1 MRSLK
6 RWAALALLALASG
19 VAAAAPPAAPPAQK
33 VVVSTDIG
41 DDIDDAFALALLLRS
56 PELDVL
62 GIASAWGDTAL
73 RAQLLQ
79 RLLQQAGRSE
89 IPLAIGHK
97 TTSTIPFSQA
107 RWAAQGT
114 LPRKAP
120 DAADFI
126 LAQARRHPGQV
137 TLLVLGPLTD
147 AARALQR
154 DPQGFAQLRQVVLM
168 GGSVRAGYG
177 KSRYRPPSAPAPE
190 YNIVSDIGAAQ
201 RVFAAGV
208 PIVLLPLDATQVTL
222 EEPERVALFAHGDP
236 LTDALTQLY
245 YQWRDT
251 DQPWASATPTLF
263 DVVPVAYLLDPS
275 LCPTVPL
282 RIAVDDQGY
291 TREVPSGASAAG
303 GAAAVDASANGG
315 HAAPGAANAQVCL
328 ALDRQRLIAL
338 YMQRLLR

>member
-79 RLLQQAGRSE
+79 RLLRQAGRSE
-89 IPLAIGHK
+89 IPLAIGYK
-97 TTSTIPFSQA
+97 TASTIPFSQA

-201 RVFAAGV
+201 RVFGAGV
-208 PIVLLPLDATQVTL
+208 PIVMLPLDATQVTL

-263 DVVPVAYLLDPS
+263 DVVPVAQLLDPS

-282 RIAVDDQGY
+282 RIAVDDRGY
-291 TREVPSGASAAG
+291 TREVPSGASAAD
-303 GAAAVDASANGG
+303 GAAAVDGSADGG
-315 HAAPGAANAQVCL
+315 HAVPGAANAQVCL
-328 ALDRQRLIAL
+328 ALDRPRLIAL

>member
-1 MRSLK
+1 MRNLK
-6 RWAALALLALASG
+6 GWAALALLALAPI
-19 VAAAAPPAAPPAQK
+19 AAAGNAADAAMGPVAAQK

-56 PELDVL
+56 PELQVL
-62 GIASAWGDTAL
+62 GIGSAWGDTGL

-79 RLLQQAGRSE
+79 RLLQQAGRGD
-89 IPLAIGHK
+89 IPLAIGHR
-97 TTSTIPFSQA
+97 TASGIPFSQA
-107 RWAAQGT
+107 RWAAKGT
-114 LPRKAP
+114 PPRKAP
-120 DAADFI
+120 DAADLI

-147 AARALQR
+147 AARALAR

-190 YNIVSDIGAAQ
+190 YNIVSDIAAAQ
-201 RVFAAGV
+201 RVFGAGV
-208 PIVLLPLDATQVTL
+208 PIVMLPLDATQVTL

-236 LTDALTQLY
+236 LTDALAQLY

-263 DVVPVAYLLDPS
+263 DVVPVAQLLDPS

-291 TREVPSGASAAG
+291 TRELPPG
-303 GAAAVDASANGG
+303 GAADGRR
-315 HAAPGAANAQVCL
+315 AATGAANAQVCL
-328 ALDRQRLIAL
+328 ALDRPRLIAL

>member
-1 MRSLK
+1 MRRLK

-19 VAAAAPPAAPPAQK
+19 VATAAPPAAPPAQK

-79 RLLQQAGRSE
+79 RLLRQAGRSE

-97 TTSTIPFSQA
+97 TTSTIPFSQV

-120 DAADFI
+120 DATDFI

-208 PIVLLPLDATQVTL
+208 PIVMLPLDATQVTL

-263 DVVPVAYLLDPS
+263 DVVPVAQLLDPS

-291 TREVPSGASAAG
+291 TREVPSGTSAAG
-303 GAAAVDASANGG
+303 RAAAVDASADGG
-315 HAAPGAANAQVCL
+315 HAAPGVANAQVCL
-328 ALDRQRLIAL
+328 ALDRPRLIAL